1 MSNTPFMLPLLANQQ
16 EGMKMSEENQT
27 QEEQQER
34 ESFRMGDDLIAV
46 VRELIQLS
54 LLTGTNI
61 VDHMRAVRCEVV
73 DGTVIPTIE
82 YIEAYNSQI
91 EELAKQ
97 AQAEAES
104 MQEQLAD
111 DEKPLAH

>member
-1 MSNTPFMLPLLANQQ
+1 MS
-16 EGMKMSEENQT
+16 EEENQT
-27 QEEQQER
+27 QENQD
-34 ESFRMGDDLIAV
+34 SFRLGDDLIAV

-73 DGTVIPTIE
+73 EGTVVPTTE

-91 EELAKQ
+91 EELARR
-97 AQAEAES
+97 AQEEAEA
-104 MQEQLAD
+104 MQEQLAGD
-111 DEKPLAH
+111 KDNSSAVH

>member
-1 MSNTPFMLPLLANQQ
+1 MS
-16 EGMKMSEENQT
+16 EEENQT
-27 QEEQQER
+27 QEVEER

-73 DGTVIPTIE
+73 EGAVVPTVE

-91 EELAKQ
+91 EELARR
-97 AQAEAES
+97 AQEEAEA
-104 MQEQLAD
+104 MQEKLAGD
-111 DEKPLAH
+111 SESPENPLH

>member
-1 MSNTPFMLPLLANQQ
+1 
-16 EGMKMSEENQT
+16 MSEETQNEQEQQQ
-27 QEEQQER
+27 QEEH

-73 DGTVIPTIE
+73 DGAVIPTME

-91 EELAKQ
+91 EELARR
-97 AQAEAES
+97 AQEEAEA
-104 MQEQLAD
+104 MQEQIAGDGPKSEDSSLT
-111 DEKPLAH
+111 H

>member
-1 MSNTPFMLPLLANQQ
+1 
-16 EGMKMSEENQT
+16 MSEEVNQT
-27 QEEQQER
+27 QEQENH

-61 VDHMRAVRCEVV
+61 VDHMRAVRCEVIE
-73 DGTVIPTIE
+73 GTVVPTTE

-91 EELAKQ
+91 EELARR
-97 AQAEAES
+97 AQEEAEA
-104 MQEQLAD
+104 MQEKLAGD
-111 DEKPLAH
+111 SETNTSLH